1 MTILGK
7 FAFAIGATVL
17 LTSLMPASVPA
28 AEWPDRP
35 VRIVAPFGAGGSSD
49 RFGRLI
55 AKHLSE
61 AFGQQFYVENRP
73 GAAGATGSLQA
84 ARSKPDGYT
93 LLIAGTAPHITGPL
107 TNPDIG
113 YDPIRDFTHIAMI
126 GGDSYLFAA
135 NAALGVR
142 SMAELIARA
151 HDGAVAISC
160 GSPGTGTIG
169 HLMVEQLR
177 SKLGLKNLNHVPYRG
192 GGPLAT
198 DLLGNHVSTAAIAT
212 VSAIEHVRV
221 GSIVP
226 LAVASDERLATLKD
240 VPTLAELGHGDIGG
254 STWIW
259 LAGPPQLSAD
269 IVGRINDEVRKFIGS
284 AEMKRH
290 FEREALLSKDFDSA
304 QLTRFLDEERQRWRA
319 AILAAGIRS
328 K

>member
-1 MTILGK
+1 MTTLSK
-7 FAFAIGATVL
+7 LACATGAAVL
-17 LTSLMPASVPA
+17 LTWLSPQSAPA

-55 AKHLSE
+55 AKHLSA
-61 AFGQQFYVENRP
+61 AFGQQFFVENRP
-73 GAAGATGSLQA
+73 GAAGATGSLQV
-84 ARSKPDGYT
+84 ARSNPDGYT
-93 LLIAGTAPHITGPL
+93 LLISGTAPHITGPL
-107 TNPDIG
+107 TNADIG

-142 SMAELIARA
+142 SMAELITRAR
-151 HDGAVAISC
+151 DGSISISC

-169 HLMVEQLR
+169 HLMVDQLR

-221 GSIVP
+221 GTIVP
-226 LAVASDERLATLKD
+226 LAVASDDRLATLKD
-240 VPTLAELGHGDIGG
+240 IPTLAELGHADVGG

-259 LAGPPQLSAD
+259 VSGPPKLPAD
-269 IVGRINDEVRKFIGS
+269 IVTRINNEVRKFIGS
-284 AEMKRH
+284 PEMRRH
-290 FEREALLSKDFDSA
+290 FERDALLSKDFDSA
-304 QLTRFLDEERQRWRA
+304 QLTRFIDDERNRWRA
-319 AILAAGIRS
+319 AIATAGIS
-328 K
+328 TK

>member
-1 MTILGK
+1 LSLIVRVFFIAIFC
-7 FAFAIGATVL
+7 FAAAP
-17 LTSLMPASVPA
+17 SRA

-61 AFGQQFYVENRP
+61 AFNQQFFVENRP
-73 GAAGATGSLQA
+73 GAAGATGSLQV
-84 ARSKPDGYT
+84 ARAKPDGYT

-107 TNPDIG
+107 TSSEIS
-113 YDPIRDFTHIAMI
+113 YDPIKDFTHIAMI

-135 NAALGVR
+135 NAALGV
-142 SMAELIARA
+142 SSLAELIRLVRSGKA
-151 HDGAVAISC
+151 AVSC

-177 SKLGLKNLNHVPYRG
+177 SKLKLTDLNHIPYRG

-212 VSAIEHVRV
+212 VSAIEHAKV

-259 LAGPPQLSAD
+259 LAGPPQLPPE
-269 IVGRINDEVRKFIGS
+269 IVARINLEVRKFIRS
-284 AEMKRH
+284 AEIRQS
-290 FEREALLSKDFDSA
+290 FEQQALLSKDFDPA
-304 QLTRFLDEERQRWRA
+304 QMTQFLVEERNRWRSA
-319 AILAAGIRS
+319 VAAAGLQRQ
-328 K
+328 